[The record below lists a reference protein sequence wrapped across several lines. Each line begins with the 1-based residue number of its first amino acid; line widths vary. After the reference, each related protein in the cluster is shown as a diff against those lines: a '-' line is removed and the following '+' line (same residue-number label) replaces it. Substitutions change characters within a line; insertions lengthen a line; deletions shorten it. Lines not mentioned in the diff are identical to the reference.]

1 MGVDGAPDDLA
12 GYTRQLAAVLGEDLT
27 AYVAGADSIGQL
39 DTWVISRDATVRQR
53 VLRRML
59 AAGDV
64 IQIFSADNLLSFARP
79 WLREIGPGGQPAPAR
94 QLRGHADDNHA
105 VKDVLNAATDW
116 VGRRRHGPV
125 AV

>member
-1 MGVDGAPDDLA
+1 MDGAPDDLA

-27 AYVAGADSIGQL
+27 AYMAGADSIGQL
-39 DTWVISRDATVRQR
+39 DVWVSGRDPSVRQR

-64 IQIFSADNLLSFARP
+64 IRIFSADNMLSFARP
-79 WLREIGPGGQPAPAR
+79 WLREIGPGGRPAPAR
-94 QLRGHADDNHA
+94 QLRRDADDHHA
-105 VKDVLNAATDW
+105 VKDVLNAATEW
-116 VGRRRHGPV
+116 VDHRRHSPI

>member
-39 DTWVISRDATVRQR
+39 DTWVASRDVGVRQR

-64 IQIFSADNLLSFARP
+64 IRIFSADNLLGFARP
-79 WLREIGPGGQPAPAR
+79 WLREVGPGGRPAPAR
-94 QLRGHADDNHA
+94 LLRGQADDHHA
-105 VKDVLNAATDW
+105 VKDVLNAAAEW
-116 VGRRRHGPV
+116 VDHQRHTPITV
-125 AV
+125 

>member
-39 DTWVISRDATVRQR
+39 DTWVVSRDVSVRQR

-64 IQIFSADNLLSFARP
+64 IRIFSADNLLSYARP

-94 QLRGHADDNHA
+94 LLRRHADDHHA

-116 VGRRRHGPV
+116 VDRRRHGPV
-125 AV
+125 VV